1 MKKLCIFLI
10 VLFGVFACDAPFEEE
25 PEMDL
30 KSGKMVERNIKFQR
44 ASGVMEVVINPDA
57 CEDKGLQMIITGGG
71 NATFLGNFTVYN
83 YLCIDADA
91 NPVSPIFGEL
101 TAANG
106 DMIYTWVIT
115 EPWIDEDGMHYLYE
129 IREGMCTGRFE
140 GATGYIDMYGVI
152 DHETMTWDLKGEGLI
167 TF

>member
-1 MKKLCIFLI
+1 MKKLCIFII
-10 VLFGVFACDAPFEEE
+10 VLFGVFACDAPFNEE

-30 KSGKMVERNIKFQR
+30 KSGKMVERTIKFQK
-44 ASGVMEVVINPDA
+44 ANGVMEVVVNPDA
-57 CEDKGLQMIITGGG
+57 CTVTGLQIVITGGG
-71 NATFLGNFTVYN
+71 NATFLGNFTVHN

-106 DMIYTWVIT
+106 DMIYTMVT
-115 EPWIDEDGMHYLYE
+115 DEPWVDEDGMHYLYV

-140 GATGYIDMYGVI
+140 GATGYIDMYGII